1 MITFGDLT
9 FGGLTVGGM
18 YAVFALCFVTL
29 FRTAGVL
36 NLAVG
41 DFAMLG
47 ALGTQFFAERQ
58 GINFAAS
65 IIIDLVLIAIFAFL
79 YDRIVLKPALEG
91 RRAQE
96 RVVVVFFFTF
106 GLSFFIENVGMH
118 LFGSDVASAPEIWRG
133 VAVQIFGLNIQRAG
147 ILTIGLGIVVG
158 IAFACY
164 LKFSLNGKALTAC
177 GQNPFGARIVGVRQ
191 SQMRCLMF
199 ITMSVLAAVFGI
211 VISPITGFVY
221 NTGGTFAF
229 FGLLGAA
236 FAAFSRPGL
245 AVAAGVG
252 IGLAESYL
260 GGYVSTR
267 YEDTLLYAVL
277 TLTILLRPQVLGINP
292 IGAPA

>member
-1 MITFGDLT
+1 MSTFGNLT
-9 FGGLTVGGM
+9 FGGLTAGGM

-36 NLAVG
+36 NLAIG

-47 ALGTQFFAERQ
+47 ALGTQYFSERL
-58 GINFAAS
+58 GLNFWLS
-65 IIIDLVLIAIFAFL
+65 VLIDLVLIALFAGL
-79 YDRIVLKPALEG
+79 YDRIVLKAALEG
-91 RRAQE
+91 RRAQDI
-96 RVVVVFFFTF
+96 VVVVFFFTF

-118 LFGSDVASAPEIWRG
+118 LFGSNVASAPEIWKG
-133 VAVQIFGLNIQRAG
+133 TAVSFLGLHIQRAG
-147 ILTIGLGIVVG
+147 VLTIGLGIVTGV
-158 IAFACY
+158 AFACY
-164 LKFSLNGKALTAC
+164 LKFSLNGKALSAC
-177 GQNPFGARIVGVRQ
+177 GQNPYGARVVGVRQ
-191 SQMRCLMF
+191 SQLRCLMF
-199 ITMSVLAAVFGI
+199 ITMSCLAAIFGI

-221 NTGGTFAF
+221 STGSTFAF

-277 TLTILLRPQVLGINP
+277 TAVILIRPQLLGVNP
-292 IGAPA
+292 VGSP